1 MELDSPWKEALDIYF
16 EAFLAFCFPHVHR
29 EIDWSRS
36 YQPLDK
42 ELQSIAPTGQTG
54 RRVVDKLMRVWRING
69 QEEWILV
76 HVEVQNHPDREFPRR
91 IFVYHYRLLDRYNKS
106 VVSLAVLGDEQADWR
121 PDGYEQGLC
130 GCRVTFR
137 FPIIKLV
144 DYAQRPEELEG
155 SSNPF
160 AVVVLAH
167 LKAQQTRGDA
177 ESRYNWKWSL
187 VRMLYDRGL
196 SAEPIR
202 QLFRFIDWMMD
213 LPQDL
218 ETAFTDQLHQLE
230 QEKHM
235 PYVTSVE
242 RLAHEKGMQQ
252 GMQQGMREGIS
263 RGLIS
268 GIRSVLEV
276 RFGDRAGGIIQQIE
290 QLADAEIL
298 AKVLEQAKTVEQPEQ
313 LASIWT

>member
-1 MELDSPWKEALDIYF
+1 
-16 EAFLAFCFPHVHR
+16 
-29 EIDWSRS
+29 
-36 YQPLDK
+36 
-42 ELQSIAPTGQTG
+42 
-54 RRVVDKLMRVWRING
+54 MRVWRING

-76 HVEVQNHPDREFPRR
+76 HVEVQNQPDLGFPRR
-91 IFVYHYRLLDRYNKS
+91 MFVYHYRLLDRYNKG
-106 VVSLAVLGDEQADWR
+106 VVSLAVLGDEQPDWR
-121 PDGYEQGLC
+121 PEGYEEGLC
-130 GCRVTFR
+130 GCSVTFR
-137 FPIIKLV
+137 FPIVKLV
-144 DYAQRPEELEG
+144 DYAHRPEELEG

-160 AVVVLAH
+160 ATVVLAH
-167 LKAQQTRGDA
+167 LRAQQTRGDA
-177 ESRYNWKWSL
+177 PSRLGWKLRL
-187 VRMLYDRGL
+187 VRMLYDRGR
-196 SAEPIR
+196 SAEQIR

-313 LASIWT
+313 LASIWTR